1 MIFLKARHF
10 ARIKLLKDMLLMS
23 LRSLSIDFR
32 VIFLQNIIFLKGL
45 FIEKNNTKQEAK
57 FFSKMTAFSKIWSV

>member
-1 MIFLKARHF
+1 MIFLKAIHF

-32 VIFLQNIIFLKGL
+32 VIFLQNIIFLKRL